1 MTNGKRH
8 KAKATPKKPKKAKRT
23 TPAKRLLTK
32 PVAQGKS

>member
-1 MTNGKRH
+1 MTNGKLH
-8 KAKATPKKPKKAKRT
+8 KTKSTPKKAKKAKRT